1 MEQPGKYTRTMH
13 SQRLKI
19 ICEGHTEKRY
29 LSEFA
34 CWLGILDLVEIVISE
49 HSNPATVLRELMD
62 ADAKDAKEIW
72 LVFDRDCHADF
83 KFVERNAGK
92 LPNVH
97 VVISNP
103 CLEYWFL
110 LHFEAF
116 DDRLPLD
123 AEVVVERRTHWE
135 NPTPTSYR
143 RVIEED
149 VEFVTSAN
157 LCIDELLNFFPEYKK
172 MRVPLLRYLAQ
183 GTALAY
189 RRARTL
195 PSSGGRHASAVPDL
209 IDRLCLLAGA
219 GTEEILE
226 ELETRPESAVQCS
239 DRVLS
244 ASEPWLDASQEEPFA
259 ESLQVLAKV
268 TQAIEALP
276 SPAQIVTLTLPA
288 DLRERIK
295 FCKEWLE
302 PKVADASPRRQERNK
317 RSALFRY
324 LRQMAKIF
332 AAGGTRPKKS
342 ALLELLKAV
351 KKLESTLEAAG
362 VFTGWRKALHLDQ

>member
-1 MEQPGKYTRTMH
+1 MH
-13 SQRLKI
+13 SQRVKI

-34 CWLGILDLVEIVISE
+34 CWLGILDLVEIEISE
-49 HSNPATVLRELMD
+49 HSNPATVLRELMETD
-62 ADAKDAKEIW
+62 VKDGEEIW

-116 DDRLPLD
+116 DDLLPLD
-123 AEVVVERRTHWE
+123 AEVIVERRTHWE
-135 NPTPTSYR
+135 NATPTSYR

-157 LCIDELLNFFPEYKK
+157 LCIDELLSFFPEYKK

-189 RRARTL
+189 RRARTS
-195 PSSGGRHASAVPDL
+195 PSGGGVHGSALPDL
-209 IDRLCLLAGA
+209 IDRLGLLAGA

-226 ELETRPESAVQCS
+226 ELETRPESAVECS
-239 DRVLS
+239 DRLLP
-244 ASEPWLDASQEEPFA
+244 ASEPWLDPSQEELFA

-276 SPAQIVTLTLPA
+276 SSAQIATMTLPP
-288 DLRERIK
+288 DLRERIR
-295 FCKEWLE
+295 FCIEWLE
-302 PKVADASPRRQERNK
+302 PKVVDALPRRQERNK
-317 RSALFRY
+317 RNALFRY
-324 LRQMAKIF
+324 LRQMANSF
-332 AAGGTRPKKS
+332 AAGTRPKKS

-351 KKLESTLEAAG
+351 KTLESTLWAAG
-362 VFTGWRKALHLDQ
+362 VFTSWRKALQLDQ